1 MKRTAGFRRGTLS
14 TVSCGY
20 SYTNGFVVLAEH
32 LDMFRLGPIATGGKV
47 KPSDNLTLTKRT
59 LVEYSR
65 DDITL
70 FDGLC
75 GWGGGGVNLA
85 DGFHDWG
92 GGPCPFFSYT
102 LAFAMQLRRSKE
114 NLIQGSRIVYSH

>member
-14 TVSCGY
+14 TVNCGY

-47 KPSDNLTLTKRT
+47 KPSDNLSLRKRT

-75 GWGGGGVNLA
+75 GWGGGSIWLTVSMIGEAGRAHFSVIPWHL
-85 DGFHDWG
+85 
-92 GGPCPFFSYT
+92 PC
-102 LAFAMQLRRSKE
+102 
-114 NLIQGSRIVYSH
+114 N